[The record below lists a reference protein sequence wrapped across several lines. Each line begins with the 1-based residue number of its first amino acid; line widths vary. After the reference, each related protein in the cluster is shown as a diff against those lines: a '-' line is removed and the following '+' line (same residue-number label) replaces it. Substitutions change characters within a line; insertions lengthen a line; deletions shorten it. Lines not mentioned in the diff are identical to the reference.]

1 MSILGTIKTHL
12 SWSNVLT
19 TLLAVWFIPN
29 GLLAIGYMNK
39 VDFGEHDL
47 VNSKNGKV
55 WTFDRNGTY
64 LAESSTEEEFLLEI
78 VATGP
83 IDRLIVSD
91 DGRAPSEYHDFENLK
106 IDDYLEI
113 SILKKFRLYASSVEH
128 VRFRINYGREKMVSG
143 SGPGNFQYVHKKVQ
157 DAGLWTPVRKSAPLR
172 AKKYN

>member
-1 MSILGTIKTHL
+1 MRILDTIKTHL
-12 SWSNVLT
+12 SWSHVLT
-19 TLLAVWFIPN
+19 TVLAVLFIPN
-29 GLLAIGYMNK
+29 WLLAIGYMNK
-39 VDFGEHDL
+39 VGFGEHDL

-55 WTFDRNGTY
+55 WKLDRNGTY

-83 IDRLIVSD
+83 IDRLIVCD

-113 SILKKFRLYASSVEH
+113 SILQKFRLYASSVEH

-143 SGPGNFQYVHKKVQ
+143 SGAGNFWYVHENNQK
-157 DAGLWTPVRKSAPLR
+157 
-172 AKKYN
+172 